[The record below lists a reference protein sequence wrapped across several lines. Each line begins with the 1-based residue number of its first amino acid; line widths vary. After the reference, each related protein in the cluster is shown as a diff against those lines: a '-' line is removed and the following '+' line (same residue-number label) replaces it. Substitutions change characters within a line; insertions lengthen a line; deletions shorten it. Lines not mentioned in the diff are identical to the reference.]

1 MHNHSHSLPQDNMG
15 PRFLLGIVLNFIFV
29 VVEFGYGIQ
38 INSLSLMA
46 DAWHNLG
53 DVAGLIISLFAFR
66 MAAKQP
72 TKRYTYG
79 FSKATILASLANCI
93 LLFIAISSMGHEA
106 YTRFIDPQ
114 PTIGSTVSWVAGMG
128 VIINTATALLF
139 MSNNELNSRAA
150 YLHMAADAGVS
161 LAVLIGGLLITYT
174 GIEMID
180 PILGVLVCLVI
191 LVGTLNLFRQSL
203 KLSLDGVPEGIE
215 VELVES
221 RILSIPGVKGVDHL
235 HIWALSTTRNAMT
248 AHLMLEPTLSATEQ
262 EAIKDRVRHEIEHEN
277 VHHCI
282 LETSTN

>member
-1 MHNHSHSLPQDNMG
+1 
-15 PRFLLGIVLNFIFV
+15 
-29 VVEFGYGIQ
+29 
-38 INSLSLMA
+38 MA

-53 DVAGLIISLFAFR
+53 DVAGLIISLFAFK

-72 TKRYTYG
+72 TKEYTYG
-79 FSKATILASLANCI
+79 FSKATILASLANCV

-114 PTIGSTVSWVAGMG
+114 PTSGSVVSWVAGVG

-161 LAVLIGGLLITYT
+161 LAVLIGGLLIAYT
-174 GIEMID
+174 GVAMID
-180 PILGVLVCLVI
+180 PILGILVCMVI

-203 KLSLDGVPEGIE
+203 RLSLDGVPEGIDIA
-215 VELVES
+215 LVES
-221 RILSIPGVKGVDHL
+221 RILSIPGVSAVDHL

-248 AHLMLEPTLSATEQ
+248 AHLMLENKLSAEDQ
-262 EAIKDRVRHEIEHEN
+262 EAIKERVRHEIEHEN

-282 LETSTN
+282 LETSSV